1 MGCIIICN
9 HSKIGE
15 KEMNNNIHLQFHGS
29 RMLIVCIFA
38 LLIENSSA
46 QTIINFLNSNSRAM
60 SMAGSF
66 TSVYDIDNSPLWN
79 PSISILEKDR
89 KLGVESSYSHL
100 ELDLIPA
107 GMAIGILALD
117 NLFGDS
123 TEFDAG
129 FWKVV
134 GIFAAYSIRGYTYS
148 NDKFQFYLKLNED
161 LSDYNILDTKNFFD
175 NSQSMLAFSYQL
187 GREFAIGTSFNYY
200 QTFIKG
206 DGRERGFGNSIG
218 VSYNA
223 LSLNQLSYGLTY
235 FNFPNHMKD
244 VRERTERLIDNSI
257 NLGISYHYN
266 YDYLV
271 SLDIRDINHP
281 DNNTFLETHL
291 GLEERAYNTKNGKIS
306 FRQGGYFLHNAA
318 RQPVYSFGLGYR
330 SNLDEDVES
339 MYNINFGIIINRFIE
354 KKYNLFFSTQINL

>member
-1 MGCIIICN
+1 MKIIQCAVLFFFVLS
-9 HSKIGE
+9 H
-15 KEMNNNIHLQFHGS
+15 Q
-29 RMLIVCIFA
+29 A
-38 LLIENSSA
+38 NS
-46 QTIINFLNSNSRAM
+46 QTIVNFLNSNSRAM
-60 SMAGSF
+60 AMSGAF

-89 KLGVESSYSHL
+89 KLGVESDYSHL

-117 NLFGDS
+117 NFFGDS
-123 TEFDAG
+123 TEFNSA

-148 NDKFQFYLKLNED
+148 KDKFQFYLKVNED
-161 LSDYNILDTKNFFD
+161 LFDYNMLNTKNFFD
-175 NSQSMLAFSYQL
+175 NSQSLLAFSYQL
-187 GREFAIGTSFNYY
+187 GREFAVGTSLNYY
-200 QTFIKG
+200 QTYSK
-206 DGRERGFGNSIG
+206 DDDRKKGFGNSIG
-218 VSYNA
+218 LSYNA
-223 LSLNQLSYGLTY
+223 LSLNQLSYGITY
-235 FNFPNHMKD
+235 FNFPNDMKN
-244 VRERTERLIDNSI
+244 VREKTERLIDNSI

-266 YDYLV
+266 SDYLV

-354 KKYNLFFSTQINL
+354 KKYNLFFSTQINI